1 MLEEGFEKFYL
12 LLRKNYYERISAEIG
27 TGKNRLSATECF
39 CLEVILLME
48 KPNISTF
55 AAYLNI
61 SLPNATY
68 RVSSLIRKGYLQ
80 KLVSETDRREA
91 LLRVTD
97 KYKAFYSMNNPDIHS
112 IIDRIEAHLSNEELV
127 QLSDMLRRINEI
139 IGA

>member
-1 MLEEGFEKFYL
+1 M
-12 LLRKNYYERISAEIG
+12 
-27 TGKNRLSATECF
+27 
-39 CLEVILLME
+39 EVILLMD
-48 KPNISTF
+48 KPNISKF

-68 RVSSLIRKGYLQ
+68 RVSSLTRKGYLQ
-80 KLVSETDRREA
+80 KLASETDRREA

-97 KYKAFYSMNNPDIHS
+97 KYRAFYSMNNPDIHS
-112 IIDRIEAHLSNEELV
+112 VIERVEAYLSQEELS